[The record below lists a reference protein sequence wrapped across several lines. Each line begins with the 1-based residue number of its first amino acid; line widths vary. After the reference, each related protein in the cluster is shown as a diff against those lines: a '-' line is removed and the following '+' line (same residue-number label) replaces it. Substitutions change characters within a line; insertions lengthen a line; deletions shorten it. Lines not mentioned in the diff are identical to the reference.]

1 MATQII
7 LREESRKLLKNARGN
22 RKMKDVSKLCGFTGA
37 VASCIENGK
46 EASLANINIY
56 SQVLG
61 LGFDIVNHTVYKID
75 APRANAPE
83 GCVLVKETPAKDKRN
98 GPVETYVPIEAD
110 QKEGDDW
117 LDILRRLRDFLN
129 DYPKD
134 QATRILGAPAGAV
147 EAWKAGVIPSPENL
161 KKINERLINLNELP
175 EAIESTERHIYDEV
189 LDKAEEKIRQMQAEK
204 AEKEEET
211 SELAS
216 LPFTNKV
223 CNMILMASDETIG
236 SVMRAFA
243 EDISNGERDFNWTD
257 SKNEAA
263 NILWIRL
270 SSEIEYT
277 EE

>member
-75 APRANAPE
+75 APRT
-83 GCVLVKETPAKDKRN
+83 KE
-98 GPVETYVPIEAD
+98 E
-110 QKEGDDW
+110 DDW
-117 LDILRRLRDFLN
+117 LEILGRLRDFLN

-147 EAWKAGVIPSPENL
+147 EAWKAGVIPPQETL
-161 KKINERLINLNELP
+161 KKIKERLINLNELP
-175 EAIESTERHIYDEV
+175 EAIESTERHIYDEI

-204 AEKEEET
+204 TEEEVET
-211 SELAS
+211 TELAY

-223 CNMILMASDETIG
+223 CNMIQSASDNTVGMVMKAIADEIEDGKDEFDFG
-236 SVMRAFA
+236 S
-243 EDISNGERDFNWTD
+243 
-257 SKNEAA
+257 EAA
-263 NILWIRL
+263 AILWIRL
-270 SSEIEYT
+270 LGEMEYT